1 MNCMRNFD
9 GLSDC
14 PYCGAIAGQAVWK
27 APGLYP
33 GTLLAG
39 KYLLGRILGHGG
51 FAVTYLAINLDLGI
65 RVAIK
70 EYFPSELAGRDQNT
84 SRVFPHQTGNATPYA
99 DYFRRGLERFIEEG
113 RNIVRC
119 HEPSPHPNLVHV
131 IDYFEDNCTA
141 YLVMNYVDGVSL
153 EKHLEK
159 QASGRISVAEAIQI
173 IMPVLDGLRAVHAKG
188 FCHLDVKPGN
198 IYLSHNGPVILLDFG
213 TARTSLQQEARTQ
226 TVFLTP
232 GFAPPE
238 QYSSKGRRG
247 PWSDIYGC
255 AATLYQCVTGMEP
268 VSSMDRIAGMELPRP
283 SKVIGETIA
292 PSVEKAILLGLEN
305 DVTLRPQSAK
315 AYQDILENAIAG
327 KYPSD
332 VSSMKSNTD
341 KGKKSPPHHSRRL
354 LITKI
359 ILSGIVLCLMAGIVG
374 LLVNYNIPDSSSETS
389 PILLLP
395 KGETNSTTP
404 QRSITNPES
413 SQPIISKPPDNLR
426 GHVGESRKPVTDVGE
441 NKGGSATKVIPP
453 QKLTLTS
460 PNGGESWEPGRD
472 YQITWVSSA
481 TSNQTVFLNYY
492 HVNVWQGYI
501 ARLEPD
507 DGIYTWT
514 IPEDWPP
521 RNDYKISVQLE
532 NSPVVIDFS
541 DATFTIARKEPE
553 RQAER
558 EKEDIE
564 EYSPDIVQKHVS
576 LTCGL
581 DIEYP
586 SRARINSEVDI
597 KITAKNIF
605 LHPYVGTVAFTL
617 EGGRPFVSS
626 RTGEYDIFSP
636 EQRKTITVFR
646 YEDTSL
652 QRSTKDYD
660 IVPKDTHVEIFDEIW
675 EKNETKILAAP
686 VVFKEKGTVSLKVRL
701 SFTDRQ
707 DGKTIVVHNC
717 PETLSTQSNTSY
729 DEQGF
734 PCYTLSIQVT
744 D

>member
-1 MNCMRNFD
+1 MRNFD
-9 GLSDC
+9 GVPDC
-14 PYCGAIAGQAVWK
+14 PHCGATAGQTVWK

-70 EYFPSELAGRDQNT
+70 EYFPSELADRDKST

-153 EKHLEK
+153 EEHLKK
-159 QASGRISVAEAIQI
+159 QASGRIGVAEAIQI

-232 GFAPPE
+232 GYAPPE

-255 AATLYQCVTGMEP
+255 AATLYQCVTGIEP
-268 VSSMDRIAGMELPRP
+268 VSSMDRIAGTELPHP
-283 SKVIGETIA
+283 SKVIGEKIT

-327 KYPSD
+327 KYPTD
-332 VSSMKSNTD
+332 VLTMKSNAD
-341 KGKKSPPHHSRRL
+341 KGKKSPQHHSRRS

-359 ILSGIVLCLMAGIVG
+359 SLSGILLCLVAGIVG
-374 LLVNYNIPDSSSETS
+374 LLVNYNILGSSSETS
-389 PILLLP
+389 PILFP
-395 KGETNSTTP
+395 PTGEPNATTP
-404 QRSITNPES
+404 QRSITDPES
-413 SQPIISKPPDNLR
+413 NQSIISKPPDNL
-426 GHVGESRKPVTDVGE
+426 GNHVGESRKSIAAGGE
-441 NKGGSATKVIPP
+441 NKGGGATEVVPR
-453 QKLTLTS
+453 QTLTLTS

-472 YQITWVSSA
+472 YQITWMSSA
-481 TSNQTVFLNYY
+481 TSDQTVFINYY
-492 HVNVWQGYI
+492 HGNLWQGYI
-501 ARLEPD
+501 TRLEPD

-514 IPEDWPP
+514 IPENWPP
-521 RNDYKISVQLE
+521 RDDYKMSVQLE

-541 DATFTIARKEPE
+541 DATFKIVGREPE
-553 RQAER
+553 RQFER
-558 EKEDIE
+558 EEEDVE
-564 EYSPDIVQKHVS
+564 EYAPDIVQRQVN
-576 LTCGL
+576 LACGL

-586 SRARINSEVDI
+586 SRARVNSEVEI
-597 KITAKNIF
+597 KIIAKNIF
-605 LHPYVGTVAFTL
+605 PDQYVGTVAFTL

-626 RTGEYDIFSP
+626 RTGEYDIFTP
-636 EQRKTITVFR
+636 DQQKEITVFR
-646 YEDTSL
+646 YEGTSL
-652 QRSTKDYD
+652 QRSTKIYD

-675 EKNETKILAAP
+675 GENETKILVAP
-686 VVFKEKGTVSLKVRL
+686 VVFREKGTVSLKVRL
-701 SFTDRQ
+701 SFTDRRY
-707 DGKTIVVHNC
+707 DKTIVVHNC
-717 PETLSTQSNTSY
+717 PENLSTGNNTSH